1 MLRDW
6 RKRKK
11 PLPRRRRSSISLKR
25 LKEGFDKIKWMSFT
39 RIDYRVFQW
48 NRRKSHVRMDYTGSI
63 SDIDNRK

>member
-11 PLPRRRRSSISLKR
+11 PLPRRRRSSTSVKR
-25 LKEGFDKIKWMSFT
+25 LKEGFDKIKWMSFIS
-39 RIDYRVFQW
+39 IDYR
-48 NRRKSHVRMDYTGSI
+48 RTGGKSHVRMDYTRSI